1 MEAIL
6 LPLGAGLLEALQPV
20 NLSMIVLGCAIGLL
34 VGAMPGLGSV
44 NGVAILLPITFL
56 VPPTAAIIFLAAI
69 YYGAMYGG
77 AISSITLG
85 IPGAS
90 TAVATV
96 FDGRPLAQS
105 GKADKALTAAAVASF
120 IGGSIS
126 VVLFTL
132 FAPPLA
138 AFALKFGPPEEFA
151 LMLLAFA
158 TFIGLGGD
166 DIPKTIFSILIGL
179 VLASVGLDIISGQ
192 PRLIFGDISG
202 FLHGVNFL
210 VLAIGIYGIG
220 EMLWTLETTRGKVT
234 AHKVTM
240 SFRSLLDNL
249 RDVKQYIKTTTL
261 GSMLGYFVGTLPA
274 AGATPASLMSYGIAK
289 TFSRDPDS
297 FGKGN
302 VSGVA
307 APEAANNAASTGSM
321 LPMITLGIPG
331 SPTTAILLGGM
342 IIWGLRPGPLLFT
355 EHPDFVWGL
364 IGSLYI
370 ANLVTVLINLAFI
383 PLIVKVLTLPFTILA
398 PIIYILCVVGGYAP
412 TQTMHDVW
420 LMFLFGIVGYLLRKL
435 NYPVAPAVLAIVLG
449 PLAERSLRQSLLASQ
464 GDMLTFVERPIS
476 GLCIACAVA
485 LIAYPLWRKM
495 RARKAQASSP
505 NATNA
510 TRPGEADAGD

>member
-1 MEAIL
+1 MESIL
-6 LPLGAGLLEALQPV
+6 TLLGAGILEALEPL
-20 NLSMIVLGCAIGLL
+20 NFGMILLGCTIGLL

-96 FDGRPLAQS
+96 FDGRPLAQA
-105 GKADKALTAAAVASF
+105 GKADKALTAAAIASF
-120 IGGSIS
+120 IGGTISI
-126 VVLFTL
+126 VLFTL

-151 LMLLAFA
+151 LMVLAFA

-179 VLASVGLDIISGQ
+179 VLATVGLDIISGQ
-192 PRLIFGDISG
+192 PRLIFGNISG

-220 EMLWTLETTRGKVT
+220 EMLWTLETTKGEVT
-234 AHKVTM
+234 VHKVKM
-240 SFRSLLDNL
+240 SVKSLFDNFK
-249 RDVKQYIKTTTL
+249 DVKSYIGTTTL
-261 GSMLGYFVGTLPA
+261 GSVIGYFVGTLPA
-274 AGATPASLMSYGIAK
+274 AGATPASLMSYGLAK
-289 TFSRDPDS
+289 TFSKDPDS

-302 VSGVA
+302 ISGVA

-370 ANLVTVLINLAFI
+370 ANFVAVVINIAFI
-383 PLIVKVLTLPFTILA
+383 PLFVRVLTLPFTILA
-398 PIIYILCVVGGYAP
+398 PTIYILCIVGGYAP

-420 LMFLFGIVGYLLRKL
+420 LMFLFGVVGYLLRKL

-464 GDMLTFVERPIS
+464 GDMLTFFERPIS
-476 GLCIACAVA
+476 GTCMFLA
-485 LIAYPLWRKM
+485 LLLVSYPLVKNY
-495 RARKAQASSP
+495 RARRNAKNTAS
-505 NATNA
+505 
-510 TRPGEADAGD
+510 

>member
-1 MEAIL
+1 MESIL
-6 LPLGAGLLEALQPV
+6 LSLSGGLLEAFQPL
-20 NLSMIVLGCAIGLL
+20 NLLMIVIGCVVGLFI
-34 VGAMPGLGSV
+34 GAMPGLGSV

-56 VPPTAAIIFLAAI
+56 VPPNAAIMFLAAI

-96 FDGRPLAQS
+96 FDGRPLAIA
-105 GKADKALTAAAVASF
+105 GKADQALTAAAIASF
-120 IGGSIS
+120 VGGTVS

-138 AFALKFGPPEEFA
+138 DFALKFGPPEEFA
-151 LMLLAFA
+151 LMVLAFA

-179 VLASVGLDIISGQ
+179 VLATIGLDIISGR
-192 PRLIFGDISG
+192 PRLIFFDISG
-202 FLHGVNFL
+202 FMHGINFL

-220 EMLWTLETTRGKVT
+220 EMLWTLEQTEGNVIV
-234 AHKVTM
+234 HKVNM
-240 SFRSLLDNL
+240 SWRAFLTNL
-249 RDVKQYIKTTTL
+249 GHVKYYIKTTIL
-261 GSMLGYFVGTLPA
+261 GSILGYFVGTLPA
-274 AGATPASLMSYGIAK
+274 AGATPASLMSYGLAK
-289 TFSRDPDS
+289 TFSKDPES

-302 VSGVA
+302 VAGVA

-364 IGSLYI
+364 IGSLYV
-370 ANLVTVLINLAFI
+370 ANAFTVLINLAFI
-383 PLIVKVLTLPFTILA
+383 PLFVRVLTMPFTVLA
-398 PIIYILCVVGGYAP
+398 PIIFVLCVVGGYAP
-412 TQTMHDVW
+412 SQTMHDVW
-420 LMFLFGIVGYLLRKL
+420 LMLLFGVAGYLLRKL

-449 PLAERSLRQSLLASQ
+449 PLAEQSFRQSLLGSQ
-464 GDMLTFVERPIS
+464 GEVWIFFERPIS
-476 GLCIACAVA
+476 ATCIAIAAA
-485 LIAYPLWRKM
+485 LVLYPVLRGLRKP
-495 RARKAQASSP
+495 AKAQA
-505 NATNA
+505 
-510 TRPGEADAGD
+510 